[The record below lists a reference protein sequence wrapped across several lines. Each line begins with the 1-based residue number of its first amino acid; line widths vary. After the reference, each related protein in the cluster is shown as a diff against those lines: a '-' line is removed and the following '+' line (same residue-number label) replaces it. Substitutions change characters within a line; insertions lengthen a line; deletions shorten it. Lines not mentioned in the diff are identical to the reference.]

1 MHCYIIIRKEE
12 RKNIIIRKK
21 EERDQHVHCYIILRK
36 EEWKKEKP
44 ACALLYNY
52 KKGRMEER
60 ETSMCIVI

>member
-1 MHCYIIIRKEE
+1 MHCYIILI
-12 RKNIIIRKK
+12 
-21 EERDQHVHCYIILRK
+21 K

-52 KKGRMEER
+52 KKGRKEER

>member
-12 RKNIIIRKK
+12 WKKEKPACALLYNYKKGRK
-21 EERDQHVHCYIILRK
+21 EER
-36 EEWKKEKP
+36 KP